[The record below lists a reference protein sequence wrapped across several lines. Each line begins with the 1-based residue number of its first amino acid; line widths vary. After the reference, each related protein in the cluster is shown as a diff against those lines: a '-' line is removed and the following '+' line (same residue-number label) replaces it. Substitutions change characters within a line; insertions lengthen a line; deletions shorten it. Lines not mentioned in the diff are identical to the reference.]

1 MLEAKDVARKIA
13 SGCGH
18 TATVVVPCSG
28 CIETQ
33 MHGWASAIREETK
46 REFRDQW
53 NEVVDERDRARIE
66 ASSDRAKVDGMAS
79 AIDRL
84 KAEVAR
90 LSGLLKEARQQ
101 VEDLKVQL
109 HAEQAFKQA
118 VKLAAPKVKAAAR

>member
-28 CIETQ
+28 CIEGQ
-33 MHGWASAIREETK
+33 MHAWAAAIREETK

-53 NEVVDERDRARIE
+53 NEVVAERDRARVE

-79 AIDRL
+79 AIQRL
-84 KAEVAR
+84 KAETDR
-90 LSGLLKEARQQ
+90 LSGLLREARAK
-101 VEDLKVQL
+101 VSDLEASL
-109 HAEQAFKQA
+109 LAEQGMKHA
-118 VKLAAPKVKAAAR
+118 VKTFKATKAVSR